1 MQDALRFL
9 NCLRRQS
16 ICLPAGTAAPAADG
30 LRHQGRDAV
39 LSGLS
44 QRCFKHSS
52 VCTFQNEVNIN
63 MDKDMNRTASVRVAC
78 LQTNPSSP
86 VVEENLKMVSQKIEE
101 DASISIPQTA
111 VLPVADWMYIARC
124 SAMTRKN
131 TPSNN
136 FPNNPK
142 RGQYTMQGIRRVYDV
157 DMTSGNIFMI
167 LLRFTLPLFVGNLFQ
182 QFYNIVD
189 TWVVGNYV
197 SSSAYSAV
205 GTVTPIIN
213 MLIGAFNGLS
223 NGAGVVISQYYGA
236 KDVERVRE
244 SIHTSMTFMLPLGI
258 GFTAIGIAMT
268 PAMLRLMKT
277 PPEILPEATSYL
289 VIYFAGMLGLVVYN
303 MGASVLRAVGDSKRP
318 FYYLVF
324 CTVLNITLDLV
335 LVLEFDMGVQGVAYA
350 TVAAQ
355 TISAA
360 LVVFTMM
367 RSDGIIKLELHR
379 LKMEPSMLKKII
391 RVGFPAALQ
400 MALTSFSNVIVQSY
414 INVFGADCMGGWTTY
429 NKVDQLIFLP
439 MKTIALS
446 ISTFVGQNL
455 GCKQEERAKKGIRVA
470 LWMSIT
476 VTLFITGLV
485 VLRAPAIVRFF
496 NDKAEVVT
504 FGTLFLRVITP
515 FMAFCSVN
523 QIYAGALRGA
533 GNSRAPMI
541 IMLSSFVLFR
551 QIYLYIMA
559 NFISNQILPIALGY
573 PAGWIVCSIAVLI
586 YYKRTSLTKYRL
598 IEDETE

>member
-1 MQDALRFL
+1 
-9 NCLRRQS
+9 
-16 ICLPAGTAAPAADG
+16 
-30 LRHQGRDAV
+30 
-39 LSGLS
+39 
-44 QRCFKHSS
+44 
-52 VCTFQNEVNIN
+52 
-63 MDKDMNRTASVRVAC
+63 
-78 LQTNPSSP
+78 
-86 VVEENLKMVSQKIEE
+86 
-101 DASISIPQTA
+101 
-111 VLPVADWMYIARC
+111 
-124 SAMTRKN
+124 
-131 TPSNN
+131 
-136 FPNNPK
+136 
-142 RGQYTMQGIRRVYDV
+142 MQGIRRTYDV

-189 TWVVGNYV
+189 TWVVGNFV

-236 KDVERVRE
+236 KDVEKVRE

-289 VIYFAGMLGLVVYN
+289 VIYFAGMLGLVIYN
-303 MGASVLRAVGDSKRP
+303 MGAGVLRAVGDSKRP

-324 CTVLNITLDLV
+324 CTVLNIALDLL

-455 GCKQEERAKKGIRVA
+455 GCRQEERAKKGIRVA

-476 VTLFITGLV
+476 VTLLITGLV
-485 VLRAPAIVRFF
+485 VLQASAIVRFF